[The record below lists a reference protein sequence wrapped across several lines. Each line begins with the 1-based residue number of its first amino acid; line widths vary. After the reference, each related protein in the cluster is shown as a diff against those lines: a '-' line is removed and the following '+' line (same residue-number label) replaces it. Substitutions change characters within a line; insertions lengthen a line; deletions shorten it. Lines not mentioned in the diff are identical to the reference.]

1 MKRVRRVALLTT
13 ALVLAFAG
21 GVLATQRLAPGWDFG
36 KNPPRQASPPA
47 RADQAIHNVDV
58 TLPDPAIANGVS
70 VGEKV
75 SSTSERHRPGRVEH
89 HAADGLTG
97 TVHRPGA
104 LPGRRAHRRRD
115 DH

>member
-47 RADQAIHNVDV
+47 RPDQAIHNVDV
-58 TLPDPAIANGVS
+58 TLPDPAIAKGVS
-70 VGEKV
+70 VGAKADLYYT
-75 SSTSERHRPGRVEH
+75 SGIGPARSTPRRRGHPGVVHRHRHSSP
-89 HAADGLTG
+89 AACS
-97 TVHRPGA
+97 RPA
-104 LPGRRAHRRRD
+104 
-115 DH
+115 